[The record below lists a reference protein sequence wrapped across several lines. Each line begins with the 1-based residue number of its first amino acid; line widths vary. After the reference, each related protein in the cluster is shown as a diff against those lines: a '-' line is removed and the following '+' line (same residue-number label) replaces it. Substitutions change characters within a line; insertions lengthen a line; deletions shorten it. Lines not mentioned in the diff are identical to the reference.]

1 MSQIRM
7 SPEMMRTR
15 SAEVTQQGQAFGDTI
30 QRMRS
35 IINELQVEWEGEAS
49 RRFAGQFESLQPSF
63 NSMRDLFDDL
73 SRQLFETAR
82 IVEETDSQI
91 ASKFKA

>member
-30 QRMRS
+30 SRMRS
-35 IINELQVEWEGEAS
+35 IINELQVEWEGRAS
-49 RRFAGQFESLQPSF
+49 QQFAAQFENLQPSF
-63 NSMRDLFDDL
+63 NSMQ
-73 SRQLFETAR
+73 QLFEDLSTQLRETAR
-82 IVEETDSQI
+82 VVEETDAQI
-91 ASKFKA
+91 ASKFRA

>member
-15 SAEVTQQGQAFGDTI
+15 STEVTQQGQAFQETI
-30 QRMRS
+30 TRMRN
-35 IINELQVEWEGEAS
+35 IINELQAEWEGEAS
-49 RRFAGQFESLQPSF
+49 RRFAGQFEALQPSF
-63 NSMRDLFDDL
+63 NSMRDLFEDL

-82 IVEETDSQI
+82 VVEETDAQI
-91 ASKFKA
+91 ASKFRA